1 MSDRAALTE
10 LSDEEVIFRGM
21 VRDFA
26 ESKLAPLAAEMDRN
40 NQLDSQVI
48 PWLFELGLMSIEIP
62 EKFGGSGCSIFMSV
76 LAIEEIARVDP
87 AVAVVCDVQNTLF
100 INALRRWATE
110 EQKERWFPKLS
121 GGTVGAYALSEQSSG
136 SDAFALKTQAVE
148 DGDGFRLTGRK
159 LWITNG
165 AEAGVFLVFANLDPQ
180 AGYRG
185 ITGFLVER
193 EMPGFS
199 VGKKEDKLG
208 IRASSTCELILED
221 VLVPRQNVL
230 GDVGKGYK
238 VAIETLNEGRIG
250 IGAQM
255 LGLGVGAIQGA
266 LAYVLEREQFG
277 QKIGTFQAVQH
288 RLAQS
293 ASEMEAARL
302 LVYNAARL
310 QERGQ
315 PFRRE
320 AAMAKWFASEV
331 AERAASLCLE
341 LYGGIG
347 FTKECPAEK
356 LLRDSKI
363 GKIYEGTSFLQLETI
378 AKSLMSE
385 GYGTS

>member
-1 MSDRAALTE
+1 MSVALTV
-10 LSDEEVIFRGM
+10 LSEEEQIFRQL

-26 ESKLAPLAAEMDRN
+26 EERLAPLAGKMD
-40 NQLDSQVI
+40 QEGKLDPQIV
-48 PWLFELGLMSIEIP
+48 PWLFELGLMAIEIP
-62 EKFGGSGCSIFMSV
+62 EEHGGAGASFFMSV

-100 INALRRWATE
+100 INAVRRWGTD
-110 EQKERWFPKLS
+110 EQKERFFQKLS
-121 GGTVGAYALSEQSSG
+121 SGTVGAYALSEASSG
-136 SDAFALKTQAVE
+136 SDAFALKCGAVL
-148 DGDGFRLTGRK
+148 DGDDFILNGRK
-159 LWITNG
+159 LWITN
-165 AEAGVFLVFANLDPQ
+165 AQEAGLYLVFANADPAQ
-180 AGYRG
+180 GYRG
-185 ITGFLVER
+185 ITAFLVER
-193 EMPGFS
+193 DMAGFS

-221 VLVPRQNVL
+221 VRVPRANVL

-255 LGLGVGAIQGA
+255 LGLARGALEGA
-266 LAYVLEREQFG
+266 LAYVQEREQFG
-277 QKIGTFQAVQH
+277 SKISEFQAVQH
-288 RLAQS
+288 RLAKC
-293 ASEMEAARL
+293 AAELEATRL
-302 LVYNAARL
+302 MVYNAARL
-310 QERGQ
+310 QENRHS
-315 PFRRE
+315 FRHQ

-331 AERAASLCLE
+331 AERTASECLE

-378 AKSLMSE
+378 AKTIMAE
-385 GYGTS
+385 GV

>member
-1 MSDRAALTE
+1 MSDALTA
-10 LSDEEVIFRGM
+10 LSEEEEIFRQV

-26 ESKLAPLAAEMDRN
+26 EERLAPLAAKMD
-40 NQLDSQVI
+40 QEGKLDPQII
-48 PWLFELGLMSIEIP
+48 PWLFELGLMAIEIP
-62 EKFGGSGCSIFMSV
+62 EEHGGAGATFFMSV

-100 INALRRWATE
+100 INAVRRWATD
-110 EQKERWFPKLS
+110 EQKQRFFAKLS
-121 GGTVGAYALSEQSSG
+121 SGTVGAYALSEESSG
-136 SDAFALKTQAVE
+136 SDAFALKCAAKP
-148 DGDGFRLTGRK
+148 DGDDFILNGRK
-159 LWITNG
+159 LWITN
-165 AEAGVFLVFANLDPQ
+165 AQEAGLYLVFANADPEQ
-180 AGYRG
+180 GYRG
-185 ITGFLVER
+185 ITAFLVER
-193 EMPGFS
+193 DMPGFS

-221 VLVPRQNVL
+221 VRVPRANVL

-255 LGLGVGAIQGA
+255 LGLARGALEGA
-266 LAYVLEREQFG
+266 LAYVQQREQFG
-277 QKIGTFQAVQH
+277 SKISEFQAVQH
-288 RLAQS
+288 RLAKC
-293 ASEMEAARL
+293 AAELEATRL
-302 LVYNAARL
+302 MVYNAARL
-310 QERGQ
+310 QENRQ
-315 PFRRE
+315 SFRHQ

-331 AERAASLCLE
+331 AERTASECLE

-378 AKSLMSE
+378 AKTLMVD
-385 GYGTS
+385 GV

>member
-1 MSDRAALTE
+1 MPEALTV
-10 LSDEEVIFRGM
+10 LSEEEEIFRDL

-26 ESKLAPLAAEMDRN
+26 EQRLRPLAAKMD
-40 NQLDSQVI
+40 QEGVLDRQVV
-48 PWLFELGLMSIEIP
+48 PWLFELGLMAIEIP
-62 EKFGGSGCSIFMSV
+62 EEHGGAGASFFMSV

-100 INALRRWATE
+100 INALRHWAND
-110 EQKERWFPKLS
+110 EQKERLFKQLS
-121 GGTVGAYALSEQSSG
+121 GGTVGAYALSEEGSG
-136 SDAFALKTQAVE
+136 SDAFALRCAAKP
-148 DGDGFRLTGRK
+148 DGDDFVLNGRK

-165 AEAGVFLVFANLDPQ
+165 QEAGLYLVFANADPEQ
-180 AGYRG
+180 GYRG
-185 ITGFLVER
+185 ITAFLVER
-193 EMPGFS
+193 DMPGFS

-221 VLVPRQNVL
+221 VRVPRANVL

-255 LGLGVGAIQGA
+255 LGLARGALEGA
-266 LAYVLEREQFG
+266 LAYVQEREQFG
-277 QKIGTFQAVQH
+277 RKIGEFQAVQH
-288 RLAQS
+288 RLAKC
-293 ASEMEAARL
+293 AAEIEATRL
-302 LVYNAARL
+302 MVYNAARL
-310 QERGQ
+310 QESGQ
-315 PFRRE
+315 PFRHQ

-331 AERAASLCLE
+331 AERTASECLE

-378 AKSLMSE
+378 AKTIMLE
-385 GYGTS
+385 GL